1 MTQNTQAVSPLRQRM
16 IEDMRSRKL
25 SPKTQSGYIRAVEK
39 LTMYLK
45 RSPATASAE
54 DLRRFQLQLVE
65 RGVSSIT
72 LNATITA
79 LRFFFVT
86 TLNRADAVIKMSTVP
101 VPRKLPV
108 VLSREE
114 VTRLIDAAGN
124 PKYRAALS
132 VAYGAG
138 LRVSEVVALK
148 ISDIDS
154 TRMTLRIEQ
163 GKGHKDRYAMLS
175 PVLLEHLRAWWRFA
189 HRQGLMLEDGWL
201 FPGQNPVNPL
211 TARQL
216 NRVCKSAA
224 ADAEIDKRVSMHI
237 LRHSFATHLL
247 EEKVDIRV
255 IQVLLGHKKLETT
268 ALYAQVATD
277 LLREV
282 MSPLDSLK
290 TMS

>member
-1 MTQNTQAVSPLRQRM
+1 MTQNTQAVSRLRQRM
-16 IEDMRSRKL
+16 IEDMMLRKL
-25 SPKTQSGYIRAVEK
+25 SPKTQSGYIRAVKK
-39 LTMYLK
+39 LTIYLG
-45 RSPATASAE
+45 RSPATATAE
-54 DLRRFQLQLVE
+54 DLRRFQLHLVD
-65 RGVSSIT
+65 RGISSIT

-79 LRFFFVT
+79 LRFLFVT
-86 TLNRADAVIKMSTVP
+86 TLNRADAMIKMSSVP
-101 VPRKLPV
+101 VPRKLPT
-108 VLSREE
+108 VLSRQE

-154 TRMTLRIEQ
+154 TRMSLRIEQ

-175 PVLLEHLRAWWRFA
+175 PVLLVHLRSWWRFA
-189 HRQGLMLEDGWL
+189 HAQGLMLEGGWL

-224 ADAEIDKRVSMHI
+224 TDAEIDKRVSMHM
-237 LRHSFATHLL
+237 LRHYVPFL
-247 EEKVDIRV
+247 
-255 IQVLLGHKKLETT
+255 
-268 ALYAQVATD
+268 
-277 LLREV
+277 
-282 MSPLDSLK
+282 
-290 TMS
+290 TMSCNVAPTCFFQ